1 LRTISTKEVLLAS
14 DRDVFFTEPH
24 YQGYPAVLVRLPK
37 IDRAHLKEVLTN
49 AWRCRAYVAGRGFD
63 GLR

>member
-1 LRTISTKEVLLAS
+1 MRVADDLDKQVLLAS

-49 AWRCRAYVAGRGFD
+49 AWRCRA
-63 GLR
+63 